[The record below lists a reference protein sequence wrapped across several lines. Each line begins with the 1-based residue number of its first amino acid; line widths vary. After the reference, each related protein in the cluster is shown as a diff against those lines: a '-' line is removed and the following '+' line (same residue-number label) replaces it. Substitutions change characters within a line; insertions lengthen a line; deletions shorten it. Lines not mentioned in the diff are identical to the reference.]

1 MTSNVGA
8 SKITDGT
15 TSLGFGSNS
24 NENENI
30 EKLVMEDLKRTFKPE
45 FLNRVDDIIVF
56 KQLEKGDIEEIARRM
71 LKTLTKRLESIEISA
86 EFTENAISAIAD
98 AGFDKVYGARP
109 LRRAIQNNIED
120 RMSELILENKIAKGE
135 KCIVDYDNENK
146 KFTFNGVE

>member
-1 MTSNVGA
+1 
-8 SKITDGT
+8 
-15 TSLGFGSNS
+15 
-24 NENENI
+24 
-30 EKLVMEDLKRTFKPE
+30 MEDLKKTFKPE

-56 KQLEKGDIEEIARRM
+56 KQLEKVDIEEIARRM
-71 LKTLTKRLESIEISA
+71 LKTLAKRLKSIEISA

-135 KCIVDYDNENK
+135 KCTVDYNSESS
-146 KFTFNGVE
+146 KFTFNGIE